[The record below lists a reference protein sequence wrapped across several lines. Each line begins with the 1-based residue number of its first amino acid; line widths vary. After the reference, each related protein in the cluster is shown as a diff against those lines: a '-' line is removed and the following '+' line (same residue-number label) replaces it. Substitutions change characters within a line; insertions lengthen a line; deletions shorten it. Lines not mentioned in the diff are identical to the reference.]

1 VNYVGQTTDSLH
13 GAYKAGPERFNNLW
27 KENENEE
34 KNGERIIT
42 PRGLV
47 CAEDNFH

>member
-1 VNYVGQTTDSLH
+1 MWDRPQIRYMGLTKQGQRGSAIC
-13 GAYKAGPERFNNLW
+13 GK
-27 KENENEE
+27 KMKMKK